1 MTFRHNSRTPVLF
14 FGKKNILSL
23 PVSQIDIRQ
32 KRNCTNKARSES
44 LVKYDLIFCCFWCP
58 QILLFAVVAAAAA
71 APQDKPLVKILSQS
85 FDQDDQGSYQFAY
98 ELDNGQ
104 KVRRFLAT

>member
-1 MTFRHNSRTPVLF
+1 M
-14 FGKKNILSL
+14 
-23 PVSQIDIRQ
+23 
-32 KRNCTNKARSES
+32 
-44 LVKYDLIFCCFWCP
+44 
-58 QILLFAVVAAAAA
+58 LFAVVAAAAA

-104 KVRRFLAT
+104 KVGQFTGIWFASVFGLQGPDFHYTPAWLNWALNYPSGMLDNPDLRHWGLAFLPFVRH

>member
-1 MTFRHNSRTPVLF
+1 M
-14 FGKKNILSL
+14 
-23 PVSQIDIRQ
+23 
-32 KRNCTNKARSES
+32 
-44 LVKYDLIFCCFWCP
+44 
-58 QILLFAVVAAAAA
+58 LFAVVAAAAA

-104 KVRRFLAT
+104 KVGWFLGTCSESSSLLQRVPNFMHGAD

>member
-1 MTFRHNSRTPVLF
+1 M
-14 FGKKNILSL
+14 
-23 PVSQIDIRQ
+23 
-32 KRNCTNKARSES
+32 
-44 LVKYDLIFCCFWCP
+44 
-58 QILLFAVVAAAAA
+58 LFAVVAAAAA

-104 KVRRFLAT
+104 KVCWFTGIWLASIFD